1 MNKKESEE
9 LTNSLLIAD
18 TLLRLRTI
26 EKLLISKGVFTQE
39 EFNQEMDT
47 LAKQIAKS
55 ILEKA
60 NVKGDIDEMIKSLK
74 DASFK
79 PPKDN

>member
-9 LTNSLLIAD
+9 LTNSLLVAD
-18 TLLRLRTI
+18 ALLRLRTL

-60 NVKGDIDEMIKSLK
+60 HVKGDIDEMIKSLK
-74 DASFK
+74 DTPFK